1 MGCEDFREESIIVTA
16 YKRQGSPYW
25 FVEFQYLGQHV
36 RRSSGTTSKAA
47 AKALEQKWRQEINDR
62 VKLGKAPSITL
73 GEGAARYYETTLK
86 PGGKPVKLA
95 KDLCYLKQINAA
107 FGADRRLAD
116 ITQAEVAQWRD
127 ELVTKRG
134 LAPSSAN
141 RVYAV
146 LRAIVNKARDEW
158 QVDAP
163 TWSLRQLQIPG
174 DRVRYLSEAEERK
187 LLLALPPHVRD
198 FITIAMDSGGRKGEL
213 EALTW
218 DKIEWGEERATL
230 LLPASDT
237 KAGKARRVPVT
248 KRSTDILKRLRRDHP
263 DGIGVFMYGRA
274 GEVREIGNVRKPFE
288 TACKR
293 AGITDFRIHDC
304 RHHFASRLA
313 QRGATL
319 QEIKELLGH
328 ASIEM
333 TLRYAHLCQSNLDR
347 AVALLD

>member
-1 MGCEDFREESIIVTA
+1 VTV
-16 YKRQGSPYW
+16 YKRQGSPHW
-25 FVEFQYLGQHV
+25 VIEFQHLGQHV

-47 AKALEQKWRQEINDR
+47 AKVLEQKWRQEIYDR
-62 VKLGKAPSITL
+62 VKLGKAPTVTL
-73 GEGAARYYETTLK
+73 GEAAARYYETTLK
-86 PGGKPVKLA
+86 PGGKPAKLA
-95 KDLCYLKQINAA
+95 RDLGYLKQIKDA
-107 FGADRRLAD
+107 FGADRKLSE
-116 ITQAEVAQWRD
+116 ITQAEVAKWRD
-127 ELVTKRG
+127 ELVTKHG

-141 RVYAV
+141 RVYTV

-163 TWSLRQLQIPG
+163 RWSLRQLETDS
-174 DRVRYLSEAEERK
+174 DRVRYLSEAEERQ

-198 FITIAMDSGGRKGEL
+198 FLTVAMDSGGRKGEL

-218 DKIEWGEERATL
+218 DKIEWGEQRVTL

-237 KAGKARRVPVT
+237 KGGKARRVPVT
-248 KRSTDILKRLRRDHP
+248 KRSTDILKRLRKDHP
-263 DGIGVFMYGRA
+263 DAAGVFMYERA
-274 GEVREIGNVRKPFE
+274 GETRELGNVRKPFE

-319 QEIKELLGH
+319 QEIKELMGH